1 MKRLLKRLLGPR
13 VCRGLRSGQR
23 MLLGLWYRCGNRVE
37 CPICGHRFSKFLPF
51 GGRENDWCPSC
62 LSLGRHRLLYLFLRD
77 RMAFFRSRLRVLHF
91 APERCLARE
100 IRRHPAIEY
109 VTADLMVSFIH
120 ELCEAP
126 DLVMSITHIGFGDET
141 FDVVIANHVLEQVE
155 DDRRA
160 LREVYRVLRPGGYA
174 ILQVDVDRRREHT
187 LEDPGFSPEE
197 RARHFGFSDEVR
209 LYGLD
214 YRSRLEDAGFAVAVE
229 DYVRHLDAARHALD
243 EDEVIYVCRRHPGA
257 HAQALPPGGGS

>member
-1 MKRLLKRLLGPR
+1 MKKLLKRLLGPR
-13 VCRGLRSGQR
+13 VCRGLRSCQR
-23 MLLGLWYRCGNRVE
+23 SLLGLWYGRGNQVE
-37 CPICGHRFSKFLPF
+37 CPICGHSYSKFLRF

-62 LSLGRHRLLYLFLRD
+62 LSLGRHRLLFLFLRD
-77 RMAFFRSRLRVLHF
+77 RMAFFRSQLRVLHF

-126 DLVMSITHIGFGDET
+126 DRVMSITDIGFGDGT

-174 ILQVDVDRRREHT
+174 ILQVDVDCRRERT
-187 LEDPGFSPEE
+187 LEDHGYSPEE
-197 RARHFGFSDEVR
+197 RAKHFGFSDEVR

-214 YRSRLEDAGFAVAVE
+214 YGDRLAAAGFAVEVS
-229 DYVRHLDAARHALD
+229 DYVRQLDAARHALD
-243 EDEVIYVCRRHPGA
+243 QDEVIYVCRKLSAASPPGA
-257 HAQALPPGGGS
+257 GA